1 MLKTKKPILPVS
13 DITGLTGHYEKVF
26 KLNNSAI
33 DEVSGLVWRFL
44 KSINTGR
51 DTAIRVRLTV
61 EESLLRWLDHFGEN
75 TEFRLEMGTHWNRP
89 FIIIKLWSHEFDPLS
104 NAEDD
109 LGEWAEGLLSAIG
122 LMPTYRYVNGCNILQ
137 IPLRRPHTN
146 PGITLLICTLVGALI
161 GVAIELFF
169 PADIKTLLTNTVLT
183 PLQNAF
189 IRVLNAVSA
198 PVMFLSVLTTT
209 CGVGS
214 LSLTGRAG
222 KHMIR
227 RFILYSTLVT
237 IAAVFLSLLV
247 FDVPE
252 GASALSQREVSGVL
266 DFFLDV
272 FPGDVLSPFIQ
283 GDFTQLIVVALVIGN
298 ALAIAGAKVQTLISI
313 VDEANT
319 VGLVIA
325 EWIGDLSPGFVT
337 ILVILGIRQSTIHML
352 LGIWRPAILIV
363 LIAVFALL
371 FKMVRISLYY
381 RVTLLSLCRKMKE
394 SFLLS
399 LKTFSVDASYLAN
412 IKCCEKRLGISHQ
425 MTSYALPIGLICFM
439 PCSTVAS
446 TVFTL
451 YAAECYEV
459 KVSVIWLIMAIFL
472 SVTLA
477 AAGPP
482 TAGIGILTYTV
493 MFSRLHIPAQA
504 LTIVLVGDILMG
516 FVIYPVNQALLQLD
530 LISQADRYKMLNR
543 KILQK

>member
-1 MLKTKKPILPVS
+1 MNKKKQPVFSIS
-13 DITGLTGHYEKVF
+13 DIIRTTGHYEKVF
-26 KLNNSAI
+26 KLNSSSI
-33 DEVSGLVWRFL
+33 DEVSGLVWGFL
-44 KSINTGR
+44 KSINANR
-51 DTAIRVRLTV
+51 DTGIRVRLTV
-61 EESLLRWLDHFGEN
+61 EETLLRWMDHFGED
-75 TEFRLEMGTHWNRP
+75 TEFRLEMGAHWNRP
-89 FIIIKLWSHEFDPLS
+89 FIIIKLWSHEFDPIT
-104 NAEDD
+104 NVENE
-109 LGEWAEGLLSAIG
+109 LGEWAEGLLSTIG

-146 PGITLLICTLVGALI
+146 PGITLLICTLAGALI
-161 GVAIELFF
+161 GVAIELLF

-189 IRVLNAVSA
+189 IRVLNSVSA

-214 LSLTGRAG
+214 ISLTGSSG
-222 KHMIR
+222 KQLIQR
-227 RFILYSTLVT
+227 SILYSTLITV
-237 IAAVFLSLLV
+237 AAVFLSLLV
-247 FDVPE
+247 FNVPE
-252 GASALSQREVSGVL
+252 GTSSLSQREISGVL
-266 DFFLDV
+266 DFFLDI

-298 ALAIAGAKVQTLISI
+298 ALSIAGAKVQTLISI

-319 VGLVIA
+319 TGLVIA

-363 LIAVFALL
+363 LIAVCALFL
-371 FKMVRISLYY
+371 KMFRISLYY
-381 RVTLLSLCRKMKE
+381 SVPILSLCRKMKE

-399 LKTFSVDASYLAN
+399 LKTFSVDASYMAN
-412 IKCCEKRLGISHQ
+412 VKCCENRLGISHQ

-459 KVSVIWLIMAIFL
+459 KVSVVWLIMAIFL

-493 MFSRLHIPAQA
+493 MFSKLHIPAQA

-530 LISQADRYKMLNR
+530 LVTQADNLKMLNR
-543 KILQK
+543 KVLQK